1 MSEEEKVDTIRHT
14 RESESHDKEARRKPW
29 RPVRKLEAPP
39 PPEGY
44 EYRWI
49 RESYLGQEDA
59 NNVGYRLREG
69 WELVQGS
76 ELPDDWQFPSHD
88 KDKGRLAG
96 VVHNEGLLLAKMP
109 IETVEERRA
118 YYSEKTRKANE
129 ALDNTIFNDSAKDSR
144 YIKYD
149 SKRESQVTFGK
160 KK

>member
-1 MSEEEKVDTIRHT
+1 MSEEEKIDTTKHT
-14 RESESHDKEARRKPW
+14 RDSGTHDKETRRKPW

-49 RESYLGQEDA
+49 RESYLGQEDV

-76 ELPDDWQFPSHD
+76 ELPDDWQLPSHG

-118 YYSEKTRKANE
+118 YYAEKNRKANE

-144 YIKYD
+144 YVKYD

-160 KK
+160 K